1 MRVPFLSPGDLP
13 DSRIKP
19 ASHALAGGFFTTE
32 PPVARTDLMEGRE
45 VRALHISPN
54 SAADNL
60 NDLGWAPSLS
70 SLVVN

>member
-1 MRVPFLSPGDLP
+1 M
-13 DSRIKP
+13 
-19 ASHALAGGFFTTE
+19 SHALAGGFFTTE

>member
-1 MRVPFLSPGDLP
+1 MPLPSPGDLP
-13 DSRIKP
+13 DLGIESK
-19 ASHALAGGFFTTE
+19 SHALAGGFFTTE